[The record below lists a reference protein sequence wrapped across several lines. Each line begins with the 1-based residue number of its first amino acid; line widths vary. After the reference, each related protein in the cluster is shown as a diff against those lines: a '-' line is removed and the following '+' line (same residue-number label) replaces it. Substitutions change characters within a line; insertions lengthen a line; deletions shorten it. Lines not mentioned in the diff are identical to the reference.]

1 VEYKMS
7 EARSFEFFPAIRCW
21 VKHLVEGKYN
31 AKEKSLFTIF
41 GPLKRIRIVATV
53 TNKEEFLSKRM
64 NDINSPSEEINTNL
78 RFELDDGTGVISAV
92 KWDADPDKYRDID
105 IGDLVDVLGRVGYYN
120 EKSQISYIRS
130 IRKILDPNYVLLREA
145 DVIKKIKSGEI
156 HEIPEFEDS
165 ASEIDED
172 TFFDDLSDDI
182 DVDKIFG
189 ESETSKVDSVKED
202 IFSTIYEYSQD
213 GNGISL
219 EELQKRLKIPENKL
233 RTYINDLVM
242 ESRIYPTEENIYQS
256 Y

>member
-1 VEYKMS
+1 MS
-7 EARSFEFFPAIRCW
+7 ETRSFEFSPAIRCW
-21 VKHLVEGKYN
+21 VKHLAEGKYN

-41 GPLKRIRIVATV
+41 GALKRIRLVATV

-64 NDINSPSEEINTNL
+64 NDINSPTEEINTNL
-78 RFELDDGTGVISAV
+78 RFELDDGTGIISAV
-92 KWDADPDKYRDID
+92 KWDVDPDKYREIN
-105 IGDLVDVLGRVGYYN
+105 IGDIVDILGRVGYFN
-120 EKSQISYIRS
+120 DKSQISYIKS
-130 IRKILDPNYVLLREA
+130 IRKIANPNYVLLQEA
-145 DVIKKIKSGEI
+145 EVIKKIKTGEI
-156 HEIPEFEDS
+156 HEIPDLEESDSDINEDS
-165 ASEIDED
+165 
-172 TFFDDLSDDI
+172 FFDNLSDDI

-189 ESETSKVDSVKED
+189 ESEPSKVDSIKEE

-219 EELQKRLKIPENKL
+219 EELHKRLKVPENKL

>member
-1 VEYKMS
+1 VKLKMN
-7 EARSFEFFPAIRCW
+7 EARSFEFSPAIRCW

-53 TNKEEFLSKRM
+53 TNKEEFLSRRTS
-64 NDINSPSEEINTNL
+64 DINSPSEEVNTNL
-78 RFELDDGTGVISAV
+78 RFELDDGTGIISAV
-92 KWDADPDKYRDID
+92 KWDVDPDIYRDIKT
-105 IGDLVDVLGRVGYYN
+105 GDSVDVLGGLGYYN
-120 EKSQISYIRS
+120 EKVQLRYIKS
-130 IRKILDPNYVLLREA
+130 IRKVANPNYILLREA
-145 DVIKKIKSGEI
+145 EVIKKIKTGKI
-156 HEIPEFEDS
+156 HKIPEFEES
-165 ASEIDED
+165 VSEIDED

-189 ESETSKVDSVKED
+189 ESEPSKVDSIKED